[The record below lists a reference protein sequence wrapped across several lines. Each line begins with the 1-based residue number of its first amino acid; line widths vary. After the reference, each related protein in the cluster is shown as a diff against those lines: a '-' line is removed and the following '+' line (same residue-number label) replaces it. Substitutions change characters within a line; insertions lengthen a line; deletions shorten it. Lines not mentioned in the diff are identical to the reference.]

1 MRYKMTGSKFV
12 LFVVLA
18 VLSMQANAQSIS
30 TQINANSAEIQLSLP
45 GGLAADFSIAF
56 ENVVGLSE
64 ENLGLAVELLDL
76 NDINLLNRLPSGIF
90 NSIPAA
96 FPMMITVEPA
106 YDSGLSFEG
115 LVTIDIHTHNLEYTE
130 NTPLRLFKAPLGGDF
145 RDITDTTSS
154 GSYRARSTTGTFS
167 QFIIVADTRSANQ
180 VSTEKL
186 SLLQNDL
193 AGWQSEID
201 PAVYL
206 LLNSKSID
214 IANEFNQANYVAA
227 EMKITEFSQ
236 LVSQYAGAGIPNVWR
251 ASRDIDNVAGELLA
265 HAKTLKFSV
274 RLID

>member
-1 MRYKMTGSKFV
+1 MTGSKFV